1 MKKYFTGL
9 LVALFAV
16 LLVAGCGKQ
25 SGPLPEVLTIEGRL
39 PALDASNVVSGETFS
54 ITFKF
59 PIEKKDL
66 SLGDLFSSFGPGH
79 TAGSP
84 DLSSATLSWTPHQHT
99 ATIEGIKGWSDYGK
113 GTGPGIVE
121 VLAPEGKIKDIFGNE
136 LRAGNVLWQYS
147 MPIILEGG
155 LDPTFGTGGVVLDDS
170 GGVDIANSVAVD
182 SSGKIVTAGYFKNGL
197 VYSLA
202 VWRYNPDGTPD
213 TGFGTNGKVF
223 YDPGVSCYGQAVTID
238 SSDNVLVAG
247 YKSTSIMTS
256 EAIILKYGRD
266 GSLATSFG
274 TNGIAGYTGSNL
286 SRFYALTIDSS
297 GKILAAGFASA
308 GPFSGDLLTCRYNP
322 DGSLDAG
329 FASNGAAQFSGGG
342 YQRTGYS
349 IQTDAAG
356 NILIAGSRNSGG
368 MGTIHDM
375 AIWKYGS
382 DGTPDAGFGTDGEV
396 TFDRS
401 GATESGR
408 SLCID
413 SLGRIVVGGTSDD
426 GAEDYL
432 ALWRYS
438 SSGNLD
444 SSFGTNGQVLYDGD
458 RYEYTGT
465 VLTDSEGRI
474 LLAGYISYILNRDM
488 VVLRYTEEGI
498 LDTEFANN
506 GIYIYDSGNDDR
518 GHSMALDNDG
528 KIMVAGWSYVGA
540 LSDMAIWRI
549 R

>member
-1 MKKYFTGL
+1 MKKCFTGL
-9 LVALFAV
+9 LVVSLSI

-25 SGPLPEVLTIEGRL
+25 TGPFPEVLTIEGQS
-39 PALDASNVVSGETFS
+39 PALSASDVASGETLS

-59 PIEKKDL
+59 PIEIKDL
-66 SLGDLFSSFGPGH
+66 SLSDLFSSFGPGH

-147 MPIILEGG
+147 MPIIIGG
-155 LDPTFGTGGVVLDDS
+155 VLDPTFGTNGVVLDD
-170 GGVDIANSVAVD
+170 GGDIDAANSVAVD
-182 SSGKIVTAGYFKNGL
+182 SSGKVVATGYSRSGSIMN
-197 VYSLA
+197 LA

-213 TGFGTNGKVF
+213 TGFGSNGKAV
-223 YDPGVSCYGQAVTID
+223 YAPGISCDGQAVAID
-238 SSDNVLVAG
+238 SSGKILVAG
-247 YKSTSIMTS
+247 YTSTSMISS
-256 EAIILKYGRD
+256 EAIILRYDQD
-266 GSLATSFG
+266 GSLDTSFG
-274 TNGIAGYTGSNL
+274 TNGIVSYTGSQI
-286 SRFYALTIDSS
+286 SRFNTLTIDSS
-297 GKILAAGFASA
+297 GRILVAGLVSA
-308 GPFSGDLLTCRYNP
+308 GPFSGDLLTCRYNS
-322 DGSLDAG
+322 DGSLDPG
-329 FASNGAAQFSGGG
+329 FANNGAAQFSGGG

-356 NILIAGSRNSGG
+356 DILIAGSRNSTF
-368 MGTIHDM
+368 MGTEYDM

-396 TFDRS
+396 TFDRA
-401 GATESGR
+401 GARESGR

-413 SLGRIVVGGTSDD
+413 SAGRIVVGGTSDD

-432 ALWRYS
+432 ALWRYDS
-438 SSGNLD
+438 GGNLD

-465 VLTDSEGRI
+465 VLTDNEDRI

-488 VVLRYTEEGI
+488 VVLRYTEQGT
-498 LDTEFANN
+498 LDTEFGNN

-518 GHSMALDNDG
+518 GHSMAFDNSG
-528 KIMVAGWSYVGA
+528 RIVVAGWSYVGV